1 MNWQAFEENMKKASQ
16 THEAPVDPDALWE
29 KMQRKRRR
37 RFFVW
42 WWWAG
47 VFLLGLAGAG
57 LWWRQSTRP
66 QWVSRGAEENGLKQ
80 EALQSPQNNPQNTR
94 TNSTNPEPP
103 STRYQSPPQTHV
115 SKNTPSV
122 APHLQKPTRPN
133 HPTWRG
139 QLPLD
144 TFKKPTFR
152 REKSARYKE
161 GTAYSI
167 GLGGPFMATLGSDS
181 VHLKNDND
189 RGVSPS
195 PEIDDQPSNIETSAP
210 SLPELG
216 LAPVERGR
224 SGTAFLSPKGFVA
237 LFWAAPLPSPS
248 TQTLLTPQLD
258 TSEMAKRYQPPQ
270 NPRKHIAWG
279 LMGGLY
285 TWQRHTPGLDAFPY
299 MAGQKLEAW
308 SLGAICTVPLRAA
321 WQLRTGVLLNRQT
334 SVFRW
339 EFSKSGIKPR
349 TVTNNFLDGTSNTS
363 VDSSLFV
370 TVVTTR
376 KIQQYNHVTAFGI
389 PVELQYA
396 KTFKNRVTLLPALG
410 IQGRIGQWGK
420 GILVQNP
427 VEGLVDRSFFPTHYR
442 KFFGFSARAGVG
454 CSFPLGKSWHLL
466 FEPSAVWDLSSRANA
481 EFKEHFSQYG
491 LQVGIVWKK

>member
-16 THEAPVDPDALWE
+16 GHEAPVDPDALWE

-57 LWWRQSTRP
+57 LWWHQAGRNQLASQRTP
-66 QWVSRGAEENGLKQ
+66 ESGLRQ
-80 EALQSPQNNPQNTR
+80 EAPQQHPSHSKNAK
-94 TNSTNPEPP
+94 TNSLDPKADVPASQTTPRNTDKSQP
-103 STRYQSPPQTHV
+103 SAPYLPKPAQTEHR
-115 SKNTPSV
+115 K
-122 APHLQKPTRPN
+122 
-133 HPTWRG
+133 WRG
-139 QLPLD
+139 HSPLGD
-144 TFKKPTFR
+144 LAEVPFS
-152 REKSARYKE
+152 REKSRDPKE
-161 GTAYSI
+161 GSTRVAALEIPAAAVLSGADSAQLHKHNVRI
-167 GLGGPFMATLGSDS
+167 AATSEQGA
-181 VHLKNDND
+181 
-189 RGVSPS
+189 
-195 PEIDDQPSNIETSAP
+195 EQPSTIKTNAP

-216 LAPVERGR
+216 LNAVESDRL
-224 SGTAFLSPKGFVA
+224 GTAYLSPKGFVD
-237 LFWAAPLPSPS
+237 LFWAAPLPDPS
-248 TQTLLTPQLD
+248 AQTLLTPQLD
-258 TSEMAKRYQPPQ
+258 TAEMAQKSQMPKD
-270 NPRKHIAWG
+270 PRKHIAWG
-279 LMGGLY
+279 LMGGVY
-285 TWQRHTPGLDAFPY
+285 TWQRHTPGLDSFPY

-339 EFSKSGIKPR
+339 EFSKSSIKPR

-376 KIQQYNHVTAFGI
+376 KIQQYNHVTAFGV

-396 KTFKNRVTLLPALG
+396 KTFKNRVTLLPTLG

-427 VEGLVDRSFFPTHYR
+427 VEGLVDRSFFASHYQ
-442 KFFGFSARAGVG
+442 KFFGISARASVG

-466 FEPSAVWDLSSRANA
+466 LEPSAIWDLTGRTNA
-481 EFKEHFSQYG
+481 AFKERFSQYG
-491 LQVGIVWKK
+491 LQVGVVWEKK

>member
-1 MNWQAFEENMKKASQ
+1 MKKASQ

-47 VFLLGLAGAG
+47 VCLLGLAGAG

-66 QWVSRGAEENGLKQ
+66 QWVSHRVQENGLKQ
-80 EALQSPQNNPQNTR
+80 GPSHNPPNTR
-94 TNSTNPEPP
+94 ANSPTLEPS
-103 STRYQSPPQTHV
+103 STTSQLIPQTPS

-122 APHLQKPTRPN
+122 APHPPKPMRPN
-133 HPTWRG
+133 RPAWRG
-139 QLPLD
+139 QMPLD
-144 TFKKPTFR
+144 TVKKSNFPR
-152 REKSARYKE
+152 HKSPKSKE
-161 GTAYSI
+161 STAYATA
-167 GLGGPFMATLGSDS
+167 LEEPFMATLGLDS
-181 VHLKNDND
+181 ILSKNDND
-189 RGVSPS
+189 RGVAPS
-195 PEIDDQPSNIETSAP
+195 PRIEGQSSDVETTAP

-216 LAPVERGR
+216 PSKTELDRLNA
-224 SGTAFLSPKGFVA
+224 TYLSPKGFIA
-237 LFWAAPLPSPS
+237 MLWASPLPDPS
-248 TQTLLTPQLD
+248 TQTPLATSLD
-258 TSEMAKRYQPPQ
+258 TFATTPTSQMPK

-285 TWQRHTPGLDAFPY
+285 TWQRHTPGLDSFPY

-308 SLGAICTVPLRAA
+308 TLGAICTVPLRAA

-339 EFSKSGIKPR
+339 EFSKSSIKPR
-349 TVTNNFLDGTSNTS
+349 TVTNIFLDGTTNTS
-363 VDSSLFV
+363 VDTTPFATV
-370 TVVTTR
+370 TTTR
-376 KIQQYNHVTAFGI
+376 KIQQYNHVSAFGV

-396 KTFKNRVTLLPALG
+396 KTFTNKVALLPSLG
-410 IQGRIGQWGK
+410 IQGRFGQWGE

-427 VEGLVDRSFFPTHYR
+427 VEGLIDRSFFPTHYR

-466 FEPSAVWDLSSRANA
+466 LEPNAIWDISGRTK
-481 EFKEHFSQYG
+481 ERFKERFVQYG
-491 LQVGIVWKK
+491 LQIGVIWAKK